1 MSRTSQAITTRTVD
15 LDHQQLLLLEGRPGT
30 RVKVI
35 YGGIWLTHTG
45 EADDLFACCEQE
57 VALRA
62 RKRAL
67 LEGLGPTRVEV
78 IEPARSDLAAAVAR
92 RLRPA
97 WLALRD
103 ALITWIR
110 SAQWSRGLLASTG
123 LLVGVAVPTL
133 VIVGM
138 DSALLA
144 GAGVA

>member
-1 MSRTSQAITTRTVD
+1 MSRTLQAITTRTVD

-67 LEGLGPTRVEV
+67 LEGLGPTRVELL
-78 IEPARSDLAAAVAR
+78 EPARCDLPAAVAR
-92 RLRPA
+92 RLRSA
-97 WLALRD
+97 WQAIRD
-103 ALITWIR
+103 AGIAWAR
-110 SAQWSRGLLASTG
+110 SAQWSRGLLAGAG

-138 DSALLA
+138 DAALFA
-144 GAGVA
+144 GAVLA

>member
-45 EADDLFACCEQE
+45 EGDDLFACCEQE

-78 IEPARSDLAAAVAR
+78 IEPARSDLAAAIAR

-97 WLALRD
+97 WQALRE
-103 ALITWIR
+103 ACSAWIR
-110 SAQWSRGLLASTG
+110 SAQWSRGLLASAG
-123 LLVGVAVPTL
+123 LLVGVAVPAL
-133 VIVGM
+133 VIVAM

-144 GAGVA
+144 GGLA

>member
-67 LEGLGPTRVEV
+67 LEGLGLTRVEV
-78 IEPARSDLAAAVAR
+78 IEPARSDLAAAVTR

-97 WLALRD
+97 WLATRD

-110 SAQWSRGLLASTG
+110 SAQWSRGLLASAG
-123 LLVGVAVPTL
+123 LLVGVAVPAL

-144 GAGVA
+144 GGLA

>member
-67 LEGLGPTRVEV
+67 LEGLGPTRVDV
-78 IEPARSDLAAAVAR
+78 IEPARSDLAAAVTR

-97 WLALRD
+97 WQALRD
-103 ALITWIR
+103 ACSAWIR
-110 SAQWSRGLLASTG
+110 SAQWSRGLLASAG

-144 GAGVA
+144 GGLA

>member
-35 YGGIWLTHTG
+35 YAGIWLTHTG

-67 LEGLGPTRVEV
+67 LEGLGLTRVEV
-78 IEPARSDLAAAVAR
+78 IEPARSDLAAAVTR

-97 WLALRD
+97 WLATRD

-110 SAQWSRGLLASTG
+110 SAQWSRGLLASAG
-123 LLVGVAVPTL
+123 LLVGVAVPAL

-144 GAGVA
+144 GGLA

>member
-1 MSRTSQAITTRTVD
+1 MSRTSQATTTRTVD

-78 IEPARSDLAAAVAR
+78 IEPARSDLAAAVAL

-97 WLALRD
+97 WLATRD

-110 SAQWSRGLLASTG
+110 SAQWSRGLLASAG

-144 GAGVA
+144 GGLA